1 MSTQGKMIKDL
12 VRVKKESMMGKL
24 ANEFDPMEP
33 WSAKSDAPIK
43 NSKGLSEEESLDEA
57 NNKILFNYIKS
68 LGYDPKFMPFAKL
81 STYSRSDA
89 FKRFKQGHVFD
100 KSKQDIKT
108 EQAVAEGSISDL
120 LNKDPTSPKFNDH
133 SAPRKTKHSGS
144 TPTPYEQGRLDAHR
158 KKSYNN
164 IHNSEQDAED
174 YKTGYRHVKSRQD
187 VAEANLS
194 ELNRDTLHSYASKAD
209 KQIVAKHR
217 VLGPQIKAGDA
228 KAANKTSA
236 TIGKR
241 MAGLDRAT
249 ERLNK
254 EETSICTSCQV
265 DPCICDDSHGFV
277 NEAGTGHLMS
287 FIKAKGLNPL
297 AMDGNQKRAYSRS
310 SEYRI
315 FKSKHH
321 AEAIKETSGMGERAD
336 DWNEASSPAQ
346 QAAIA
351 INMKKKGIKP
361 KKVQESKD
369 PGEYDYEGS
378 MAKTLLQTIC
388 RNADDLK
395 NMLDDDENLPEW
407 VQSKI
412 TKAEDYITASLDYLK
427 STQELEEEVEHIE
440 ELSKSTL
447 KSYVDKVVT
456 TPGRG
461 MTPKGTL
468 KSIKAIGG
476 VTKALR
482 KQYEKPLSELKKTPD
497 NMDSDTIGLAREDLR
512 KWFSKTNPEGDWK
525 RINSKFDAVGPCA
538 REPGEPKPKCM
549 SQKTRSELS
558 KSERAAAVATKRK
571 NDPVADRAG
580 KGGKPVNVSN
590 YGKGKL
596 SEDEID
602 EACWDTHKQVG
613 TKMKGGKMVPNCV
626 PKNEEVEQID
636 EKNSPTNPTLWSR
649 AKSMARSKFD
659 VYPSA
664 YANGWASKWYK
675 SKGGGWKSVKED
687 TVQEGIY
694 GIEDSPMAA
703 THSVKA
709 MESKKISNAAKMVKA
724 IHKKRVNET
733 TYDWEKSEKG
743 GDADPEIKTTAKVTL
758 KGGKTMTGK
767 PRDTVEIEPVLR
779 TKINRPNGMKPNV

>member
-1 MSTQGKMIKDL
+1 
-12 VRVKKESMMGKL
+12 
-24 ANEFDPMEP
+24 
-33 WSAKSDAPIK
+33 
-43 NSKGLSEEESLDEA
+43 LSEEESLDEA
-57 NNKILFNYIKS
+57 HNKILFNYIKS

-100 KSKQDIKT
+100 KSKQDIKNEEIEAIDDLKSKHQHHIELSRKYLKRGNKEKAQHHHT
-108 EQAVAEGSISDL
+108 QAYNINTQIMKHPDYNLKFIDDPRTNDALAMKHDTRFNEQGVAEGS
-120 LNKDPTSPKFNDH
+120 KYPW
-133 SAPRKTKHSGS
+133 
-144 TPTPYEQGRLDAHR
+144 LDSSR
-158 KKSYNN
+158 KKPKPT
-164 IHNSEQDAED
+164 EPE
-174 YKTGYRHVKSRQD
+174 KG
-187 VAEANLS
+187 VAEGQLD
-194 ELNRDTLHSYASKAD
+194 ELNRDTVISYVGRAEKDQD
-209 KQIVAKHR
+209 KQFTTIAKGIR
-217 VLGPQIKAGDA
+217 DKDPKSANKAGH
-228 KAANKTSA
+228 KFSMRS
-236 TIGKR
+236 IG
-241 MAGLDRAT
+241 LNRA
-249 ERLNK
+249 EKRLNN
-254 EETSICTSCQV
+254 ESLICAECQV

-297 AMDGNQKRAYSRS
+297 AMDGNQKKAYSRS

-336 DWNEASSPAQ
+336 DWDDGITPAGRT
-346 QAAIA
+346 APLA
-351 INMKKKGIKP
+351 KKKTVKEEAD
-361 KKVQESKD
+361 VKD
-369 PGEYDYEGS
+369 VVS
-378 MAKTLLQTIC
+378 MDIPLLIRVLEFIREDVKT
-388 RNADDLK
+388 DMDLHRVV
-395 NMLDDDENLPEW
+395 ENLIELRTEG
-407 VQSKI
+407 VLTMDHYDQAVKI
-412 TKAEDYITASLDYLK
+412 KAIKEEINQLD
-427 STQELEEEVEHIE
+427 
-440 ELSKSTL
+440 ELSNYTL
-447 KSYVDKVVT
+447 KSYVNKIAD
-456 TPGRG
+456 PSRLSRG

-525 RINSKFDAVGPCA
+525 RINSKGEAIGPCA

-549 SQKTRSELS
+549 SKKTRSELS

-571 NDPVADRAG
+571 NDPVSDRAG

-779 TKINRPNGMKPNV
+779 TKINSPNGMKPNV